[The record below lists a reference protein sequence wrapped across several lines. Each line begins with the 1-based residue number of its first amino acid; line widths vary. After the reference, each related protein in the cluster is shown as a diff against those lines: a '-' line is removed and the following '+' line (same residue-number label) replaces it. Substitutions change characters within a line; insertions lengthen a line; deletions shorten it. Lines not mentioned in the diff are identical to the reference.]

1 MFEKYE
7 SREDTRTENLF
18 WVSPQGAKIALIVL
32 HLVAALAIGI
42 EFLQPFAEH
51 ADSVKRANSLEF
63 PASYAIYGFTACVL
77 LVLLGRFLRR
87 LVMRKEDYYRGEQ

>member
-7 SREDTRTENLF
+7 TREETRTESLF
-18 WVSPQGAKIALIVL
+18 WVSRQGAKIALIVL
-32 HLVAALAIGI
+32 HIVAALAIGI
-42 EFLQPFAEH
+42 ELLQPFADH
-51 ADSVKRANSLEF
+51 ADSVTRAGSLEF

-87 LVMRKEDYYRGEQ
+87 LVMRKEDYYRGEL